1 MISNRLIII
10 FGYTVKNSL
19 KQVYLVGGAVRDKLL
34 GIASKDNDFVVIGE
48 TPEMMESLGF
58 LPIGSDFPVYLHPK
72 TKEEYALGRT
82 ERKTGKGYTG
92 FVVDA
97 SPNVTLEEDLAR
109 RDLTINS
116 MALDENGTIIDPFNG
131 QDDLKNKI
139 LRHTTHAF
147 VEDPVRV
154 LRIARFLARYGSEWS
169 IHPST
174 TALMQELKNKGELEH
189 LVPERVWLETEKALG
204 EKHPELY
211 FQALDGL
218 GIFPELE
225 QMKNTPQPANH
236 HPEGDVFVHT
246 MLVLRRAAD
255 LNFNLETRFAAL
267 THDFGKALSY
277 KKQGNL
283 RGHEREGVAVIEA
296 FCERLKVPN
305 RFRDIG
311 VLTSDNH
318 TLCHTLEQL
327 RPQTIHKLIV
337 TNLNALVH
345 PERFIAFTQACQC
358 DAQGRG
364 ATLVDKPYPQAA
376 KLRAIHNE
384 LQKMDKKQIVQDALN
399 SGKKGPEIGEA
410 VKVAQISCIKTF
422 LENEK
427 QGH

>member
-1 MISNRLIII
+1 MKSN
-10 FGYTVKNSL
+10 L

-34 GIASKDNDFVVIGE
+34 NIKSKDNDYVVIGE
-48 TPEMMESLGF
+48 TPKTMESLGF
-58 LPIGSDFPVYLHPK
+58 VPIGSDFPVYLHPK

-82 ERKTGKGYTG
+82 ERKSGKGYTG

-97 SPNVTLEEDLAR
+97 SPTVTLEEDLAR

-116 MALDENGTIIDPFNG
+116 MALDEHGNIIDPFNG
-131 QDDLKNKI
+131 QTDLQNKT
-139 LRHTTHAF
+139 LRHTTEAF

-154 LRIARFLARYGSEWS
+154 LRIARFLARYGSDWR

-174 TALMQELKNKGELEH
+174 YALMRELKNKGELNH

-211 FQALDGL
+211 FEALQGL

-225 QMKNTPQPANH
+225 RMVNVPQPANH

-255 LNFNLETRFAAL
+255 LNFNLEARFAAL
-267 THDFGKALSY
+267 THDFGKALSF
-277 KKQGNL
+277 KKHGNL

-305 RFRDIG
+305 RFRDVG

-318 TLCHTLEQL
+318 TLCHTIDQL

-364 ATLVDKPYPQAA
+364 ETLVDKPYPQAA
-376 KLRAIHNE
+376 KLRAIHTE
-384 LQKMDKKQIVQDALN
+384 LQKMDKKQVVQDALKN
-399 SGKKGPEIGEA
+399 GKKGPEIGEE
-410 VKVAQISCIKTF
+410 VKLAEINCIKAF
-422 LENEK
+422 LEHEK
-427 QGH
+427 SQA

>member
-1 MISNRLIII
+1 VKSN
-10 FGYTVKNSL
+10 L

-34 GIASKDNDFVVIGE
+34 NIKSKDNDYVVIGE
-48 TPEMMESLGF
+48 TPKTMESLGF
-58 LPIGSDFPVYLHPK
+58 VPIGSDFPVYLHPK

-82 ERKTGKGYTG
+82 ERKSGKGYTG

-97 SPNVTLEEDLAR
+97 SPTVTLEEDLAR

-116 MALDENGTIIDPFNG
+116 MALDEHGNIIDPFNG
-131 QDDLKNKI
+131 QTDLQNKT
-139 LRHTTHAF
+139 LRHTTEAF

-154 LRIARFLARYGSEWS
+154 LRIARFLARYGSDWR

-174 TALMQELKNKGELEH
+174 YALMRELKNKGELNH

-211 FQALDGL
+211 FEALQGL

-225 QMKNTPQPANH
+225 RMVNVPQPANH

-255 LNFNLETRFAAL
+255 LNFNLEARFAAL
-267 THDFGKALSY
+267 THDFGKALSF
-277 KKQGNL
+277 KKYGNL

-305 RFRDIG
+305 RFRDVG

-318 TLCHTLEQL
+318 TLCHTIDQL

-364 ATLVDKPYPQAA
+364 ETLVDKPYPQAT
-376 KLRAIHNE
+376 KLRAIHTE
-384 LQKMDKKQIVQDALN
+384 LQKMDKKQVVQDALKN
-399 SGKKGPEIGEA
+399 GKKGPEIGEE
-410 VKVAQISCIKTF
+410 VKLAEINCIKAF
-422 LENEK
+422 LEHEK
-427 QGH
+427 SQA

>member
-1 MISNRLIII
+1 
-10 FGYTVKNSL
+10 VQQSL

-34 GIASKDNDFVVIGE
+34 NIQSKDNDYVVIGE
-48 TPEMMESLGF
+48 TPEVMEALGF

-72 TKEEYALGRT
+72 TKDEYALGRT
-82 ERKTGKGYTG
+82 ERKSGKGYTG

-116 MALDENGTIIDPFNG
+116 MALDENGTVIDPFNG

-139 LRHTTHAF
+139 LRHTTQAF

-218 GIFPELE
+218 GIFPEIE

-277 KKQGNL
+277 KKRGNL
-283 RGHEREGVAVIEA
+283 RGHEREGVAVVEA

-364 ATLVDKPYPQAA
+364 ETLVDKPYPQAA

-384 LQKMDKKQIVQDALN
+384 LQKMDKKQIVQDALK
-399 SGKKGPEIGEA
+399 SGKKGPEIGET
-410 VKVAQISCIKTF
+410 VKQAEIDCIKAF
-422 LENEK
+422 LQLN
-427 QGH
+427 G

>member
-1 MISNRLIII
+1 MKSN
-10 FGYTVKNSL
+10 L
-19 KQVYLVGGAVRDKLL
+19 KKVYLVGGAVRDKLL
-34 GIASKDNDFVVIGE
+34 NIKSKDNDYVVIGE
-48 TPEMMESLGF
+48 TPKTMESLGF
-58 LPIGSDFPVYLHPK
+58 VPIGSDFPVYLHPK

-82 ERKTGKGYTG
+82 ERKSGKGYTG

-97 SPNVTLEEDLAR
+97 SPTVTLEEDLAR

-116 MALDENGTIIDPFNG
+116 MALDEHGNIIDPFNG
-131 QDDLKNKI
+131 QADLQNKT
-139 LRHTTHAF
+139 LRHTTEAF

-154 LRIARFLARYGSEWS
+154 LRIARFLARYGSDWR

-174 TALMQELKNKGELEH
+174 YALMRELKNKGELNH

-211 FQALDGL
+211 FEALQGL

-225 QMKNTPQPANH
+225 RMVNVPQPANH

-267 THDFGKALSY
+267 THDFGKALSF
-277 KKQGNL
+277 KKYENL

-305 RFRDIG
+305 RFRDVG

-318 TLCHTLEQL
+318 TLCHTIDQL

-364 ATLVDKPYPQAA
+364 ETLVDKPYPQAA
-376 KLRAIHNE
+376 KLRAIHTE
-384 LQKMDKKQIVQDALN
+384 LQKMDKKLVVQNALKN
-399 SGKKGPEIGEA
+399 GKKGPEIGEE
-410 VKVAQISCIKTF
+410 VKLAEINCIKAF
-422 LENEK
+422 LEHEK
-427 QGH
+427 SQA

>member
-1 MISNRLIII
+1 MKFVNQC
-10 FGYTVKNSL
+10 GNNVKSSL
-19 KQVYLVGGAVRDKLL
+19 KNVYLVGGAVRDKLL
-34 GIASKDNDFVVIGE
+34 NIASKDNDYVVIGE
-48 TPEMMESLGF
+48 TPSTMESLGF

-82 ERKTGKGYTG
+82 ERKSGKGYTG

-97 SPNVTLEEDLAR
+97 SPSVTLEEDLAR

-116 MALDENGTIIDPFNG
+116 MALDENGKIIDPFNG
-131 QDDLKNKI
+131 QHDLQNKI

-154 LRIARFLARYGSEWS
+154 LRIARFLARYGSDWQ
-169 IHPST
+169 IHPSPY
-174 TALMQELKNKGELEH
+174 ALMRELKNKGELNH
-189 LVPERVWLETEKALG
+189 LVPERVWLETEKALS

-218 GIFPELE
+218 GIFPEIE
-225 QMKNTPQPANH
+225 QMKNVPQPANH

-277 KKQGNL
+277 KIRGNL
-283 RGHEREGVAVIEA
+283 RGHEREGVAVVES
-296 FCERLKVPN
+296 FCNRLKVPN

-318 TLCHTLEQL
+318 TLCHTIDQL

-337 TNLNALVH
+337 TNLNGLVH
-345 PERFIAFTQACQC
+345 PERFLAFTQACQC

-364 ATLVDKPYPQAA
+364 ETLVNKPYPQAI
-376 KLRAIHNE
+376 KLRAIHSK
-384 LQKMDKKQIVQDALN
+384 LQQMDKKHIVQEALK

-410 VKVAQISCIKTF
+410 VKLAEINCIKAF
-422 LENEK
+422 LSDEPSTTS
-427 QGH
+427 

>member
-1 MISNRLIII
+1 MKSN
-10 FGYTVKNSL
+10 L

-34 GIASKDNDFVVIGE
+34 NIKSKDNDYVVIGE
-48 TPEMMESLGF
+48 TPKTMESLGF
-58 LPIGSDFPVYLHPK
+58 VPIGSDFPVYLHPK

-82 ERKTGKGYTG
+82 ERKSGKGYTG

-97 SPNVTLEEDLAR
+97 SPTVTLEEDLAR

-116 MALDENGTIIDPFNG
+116 MALDEYGNIIDPFNG
-131 QDDLKNKI
+131 QTDLQNKT
-139 LRHTTHAF
+139 LRHTTEAF

-154 LRIARFLARYGSEWS
+154 LRIARFLARYGSDWR

-174 TALMQELKNKGELEH
+174 YALMRELKNKGELNH

-211 FQALDGL
+211 FEALQGL

-225 QMKNTPQPANH
+225 RMVNVPQPANH

-255 LNFNLETRFAAL
+255 LNFNLEARFAAL
-267 THDFGKALSY
+267 THDFGKALSF
-277 KKQGNL
+277 KKYGNL

-318 TLCHTLEQL
+318 TLCHTVDQL

-337 TNLNALVH
+337 TNLNALVY

-364 ATLVDKPYPQAA
+364 ETLVDKPYPQAA
-376 KLRAIHNE
+376 KLRAIHTE
-384 LQKMDKKQIVQDALN
+384 LQKMDKKQVVQDALKN
-399 SGKKGPEIGEA
+399 GKKGPEIGEE
-410 VKVAQISCIKTF
+410 VKLAEINCIKAF
-422 LENEK
+422 LEHEK
-427 QGH
+427 SQA

>member
-1 MISNRLIII
+1 MKSN
-10 FGYTVKNSL
+10 L
-19 KQVYLVGGAVRDKLL
+19 KKVYLVGGAVRDKLL
-34 GIASKDNDFVVIGE
+34 NIKSKDNDYVVIGE
-48 TPEMMESLGF
+48 TPKTMESLGF
-58 LPIGSDFPVYLHPK
+58 VPIGSDFPVYLHPK

-82 ERKTGKGYTG
+82 ERKSGKGYTG

-97 SPNVTLEEDLAR
+97 SPTVTLEEDLAR

-116 MALDENGTIIDPFNG
+116 MALDEHGNIIDPFNG
-131 QDDLKNKI
+131 QADLQNKT
-139 LRHTTHAF
+139 LRHTTEAF

-154 LRIARFLARYGSEWS
+154 LRIARFLARYGSDWR

-174 TALMQELKNKGELEH
+174 YALMRELKNKGELNH

-211 FQALDGL
+211 FEALQGL

-225 QMKNTPQPANH
+225 RMVNVPQPANH

-267 THDFGKALSY
+267 THDFGKALSF
-277 KKQGNL
+277 KKYGNL

-305 RFRDIG
+305 RFRDVG

-318 TLCHTLEQL
+318 TLCHTIDQL

-345 PERFIAFTQACQC
+345 PERFMAFTQACQC

-364 ATLVDKPYPQAA
+364 ETLVDKPYPQAA
-376 KLRAIHNE
+376 KLRAIHTE
-384 LQKMDKKQIVQDALN
+384 LQKMDKKQVVQNALKN
-399 SGKKGPEIGEA
+399 GKKGPEIGEE
-410 VKVAQISCIKTF
+410 VKLAEINCIKAF
-422 LENEK
+422 LEHEK
-427 QGH
+427 S

>member
-1 MISNRLIII
+1 MKSN
-10 FGYTVKNSL
+10 L

-34 GIASKDNDFVVIGE
+34 NIKSKDNDYVVIGE
-48 TPEMMESLGF
+48 TPKTMESLGF
-58 LPIGSDFPVYLHPK
+58 VPIGSDFPVYLHPK

-82 ERKTGKGYTG
+82 ERKSGKGYTG

-97 SPNVTLEEDLAR
+97 SPTVTLEEDLAR

-116 MALDENGTIIDPFNG
+116 MALDEHGNIIDPFNG
-131 QDDLKNKI
+131 QTDLQNKT
-139 LRHTTHAF
+139 LRHTTEAF

-154 LRIARFLARYGSEWS
+154 LRIARFLARYGSDWR

-174 TALMQELKNKGELEH
+174 YALMRELKNKGELNH

-211 FQALDGL
+211 FEALQGL

-225 QMKNTPQPANH
+225 RMVNVPQPANH

-255 LNFNLETRFAAL
+255 LNFNLEARFAAL
-267 THDFGKALSY
+267 THDFGKALSF
-277 KKQGNL
+277 KKYGNL

-318 TLCHTLEQL
+318 TLCHTVDQL

-364 ATLVDKPYPQAA
+364 ETLVDKPYPQAA
-376 KLRAIHNE
+376 KLRAIHTE
-384 LQKMDKKQIVQDALN
+384 LQKMDKKQVVQDALKN
-399 SGKKGPEIGEA
+399 GKKGPEIGEE
-410 VKVAQISCIKTF
+410 VKLAEINCIKAF
-422 LENEK
+422 LEHEK
-427 QGH
+427 SQA

>member
-1 MISNRLIII
+1 MV
-10 FGYTVKNSL
+10 GDKVQQSL

-34 GIASKDNDFVVIGE
+34 NIQSKDNDYVVIGE
-48 TPEMMESLGF
+48 TPEVMEALGF
-58 LPIGSDFPVYLHPK
+58 LPIGSDFPVYLHPH
-72 TKEEYALGRT
+72 TKEEYALGHT
-82 ERKTGKGYTG
+82 ERKSGKGYTG

-116 MALDENGTIIDPFNG
+116 MALDENGTVIDPFNG
-131 QDDLKNKI
+131 QDDLKNKV

-189 LVPERVWLETEKALG
+189 LVSERVWLETEKALG

-218 GIFPELE
+218 GIFPEIE

-283 RGHEREGVAVIEA
+283 RGHEREGVAVVEA

-364 ATLVDKPYPQAA
+364 ETLVDKPYPQAA

-384 LQKMDKKQIVQDALN
+384 LQKMDKKQIVQDALK
-399 SGKKGPEIGEA
+399 SGKKGPEIGET
-410 VKVAQISCIKTF
+410 VKQAEIDCIKAF
-422 LENEK
+422 LSDEPSTVS
-427 QGH
+427 